1 LVAIEIM
8 QLDDYEIVSK
18 QLGRPAA
25 GFREV
30 VCRRPDGT
38 PAVIRVDSLVL
49 KRPFPTLFW
58 LTDTELDREIGLL
71 ESRGLTS
78 EFQNTIDA
86 DPELQLALRNDNL
99 AHIELRE
106 GYMSDEVRR
115 AIEDLNFYDTFQ
127 TKGIGGNANFSR
139 VRCLHCHV
147 AAHLVVPNT
156 IGKMLDEYFEQME
169 HPILES
175 FRHLSV

>member
-1 LVAIEIM
+1 M
-8 QLDDYEIVSK
+8 QLDDYDIVSK

-49 KRPFPTLFW
+49 NQPFPTLFW

-78 EFQNTIDA
+78 KFQSTIDA
-86 DPELQLALRNDNL
+86 EPELRSALRNDNL
-99 AHIELRE
+99 AHIELRD
-106 GYMSDEVRR
+106 GYMSDDVRR
-115 AIEDLNFYDTFQ
+115 AIKDLNCYDQFQ
-127 TKGIGGNANFSR
+127 KKGIGGNANFSR

-156 IGKMLDEYFEQME
+156 IGKMLDEYFEQTE
-169 HPILES
+169 HSILES
-175 FRHLSV
+175 FRHLRV

>member
-1 LVAIEIM
+1 M
-8 QLDDYEIVSK
+8 KLDDYDMVSK

-38 PAVIRVDSLVL
+38 PAVIRVDSFVL
-49 KRPFPTLFW
+49 NRPFPTLFW
-58 LTDTELDREIGLL
+58 LTDSELDREIGLL
-71 ESRGLTS
+71 ESRGLTT

-86 DPELQLALRNDNL
+86 EPELQLALRYDNL

-106 GYMSDEVRR
+106 GYMSDEIRC
-115 AIEDLNFYDTFQ
+115 AIQDLNCYDEFQ
-127 TKGIGGNANFSR
+127 NKGIGGNANFSR

-156 IGKMLDEYFEQME
+156 IGKMLDAHFEKTE
-169 HPILES
+169 HPILEN
-175 FRHLSV
+175 FRRLSV

>member
-1 LVAIEIM
+1 MTKHE
-8 QLDDYEIVSK
+8 DDYEVVTQ

-38 PAVIRVDSLVL
+38 PSVIRVDSFVVN
-49 KRPFPTLFW
+49 RPFPTLFW
-58 LTDTELDREIGLL
+58 LTDVELDREIGML

-78 EFQNTIDA
+78 EFQNRIDA
-86 DPELQLALRNDNL
+86 DSNLQNALRNDNL
-99 AHIELRE
+99 AHIKLRE
-106 GYMSDEVRR
+106 SYMTEEIRA
-115 AIEDLNFYDTFQ
+115 AIENLNCFEEFQ
-127 TKGIGGNANFSR
+127 NKGIGGNANFSR

-156 IGKMLDEYFEQME
+156 IGRMLEQHFEQIE
-169 HPILES
+169 HSILDM
-175 FRHLSV
+175 FRQLSV